1 MFWREDFPMLRILTD
16 TASDFDLE
24 EAASLGITV
33 LPMEITIGGQKF
45 KDRYDLT
52 PDRFYEM
59 LIESSDMPHT
69 SQINSYTFEQEYEK
83 IRAAGDS
90 AIVILMSSRLSGT
103 YQNAVIAAREY
114 NNIHVIDSRNGSI
127 GEQLLV
133 RYAVMLRNRNREMDD
148 IIHRLEV
155 RRNQVRV
162 LALLDTLEYVKKGG
176 RLGTA
181 AAAFGTLLS
190 IKPVLTVENGKIKIL
205 GKARGS
211 RNGNNFL
218 NKEIVATGIESRL
231 PVAVAYSGL
240 DHTKLDHYIEDSRPI
255 WEGMIDSLPVSQ
267 LGSTIGTHAGPGT
280 IVVAYFMKQ
289 PKA

>member
-1 MFWREDFPMLRILTD
+1 MLRILTD

-155 RRNQVRV
+155 RRNQIRV

-255 WEGMIDSLPVSQ
+255 WEGVIDSLPVSQ

>member
-69 SQINSYTFEQEYEK
+69 SQINSYTFEQEFEK

>member
-1 MFWREDFPMLRILTD
+1 MFWREDLPMLRILTD
-16 TASDFDLE
+16 TASDFDLK
-24 EAASLGITV
+24 EAVSLGITV

-69 SQINSYTFEQEYEK
+69 SQINSYTFEQEFEK

>member
-1 MFWREDFPMLRILTD
+1 MLRILTD

-69 SQINSYTFEQEYEK
+69 SQINSYTFEQEFEK

-155 RRNQVRV
+155 RRNQIRV

-181 AAAFGTLLS
+181 AATFGTLLS

-255 WEGMIDSLPVSQ
+255 WEGVIDSLPVSQ

>member
-1 MFWREDFPMLRILTD
+1 MLRILTD

-24 EAASLGITV
+24 EASSLGITV
-33 LPMEITIGGQKF
+33 LPMEITIGNQTY

-59 LIESSDMPHT
+59 LIESSEMPHT
-69 SQINSYTFEQEYEK
+69 SQINSYTFEQEFER

-90 AIVILMSSRLSGT
+90 AIVILLSSRLSGT
-103 YQNAVIAAREY
+103 CQNAMIAAQNY
-114 NNIHVIDSRNGSI
+114 NNIRVIDSRNGSI

-133 RYAVMLRNRNREMDD
+133 RYALMLRNKNREMDD
-148 IIHRLEV
+148 IVHRLEI
-155 RRNQVRV
+155 RRNQIRI

-181 AAAFGTLLS
+181 AAALGTLLS
-190 IKPVLTVENGKIKIL
+190 IKPVLTVENGRIKIL

-218 NKEIVATGIESRL
+218 NKEISTTGIESRL

-240 DHTKLDHYIEDSRPI
+240 DHTKLDHYIEDSRSI
-255 WEGMIDSLPVSQ
+255 WEGVIDDLPVSQ

>member
-1 MFWREDFPMLRILTD
+1 MLRILTD

-255 WEGMIDSLPVSQ
+255 WEGVIDSLPVSQ

>member
-1 MFWREDFPMLRILTD
+1 MLRILTD

-24 EAASLGITV
+24 EAAALDITL
-33 LPMEITIGGQKF
+33 LPMEITVGDQTY
-45 KDRYDLT
+45 KDRFDLT

-59 LIESSDMPHT
+59 LIESSDLPHT
-69 SQINSYTFEQEYEK
+69 SQINSYTFEQEFEK
-83 IRAAGDS
+83 IQDAGDS

-103 YQNAVIAAREY
+103 YQNAVVAAREY
-114 NNIHVIDSRNGSI
+114 SNIRVVDSKSGSI

-133 RYAVMLRNRNREMDD
+133 RYALMLRSRNREIDE
-148 IIHRLEV
+148 IVHRLEV
-155 RRNQVRV
+155 RRNQIRV
-162 LALLDTLEYVKKGG
+162 LALLDTLEYAKKGG

-218 NKEIVATGIESRL
+218 NKEIASTGIESRL

-240 DHTKLDHYIEDSRPI
+240 DHAKLDHYIEDSRSI
-255 WEGMIDSLPVSQ
+255 WEGVIDHMPVSQ

-289 PKA
+289 PKG

>member
-1 MFWREDFPMLRILTD
+1 MLRILTD

-280 IVVAYFMKQ
+280 IVVAYFIVMGI
-289 PKA
+289 A

>member
-1 MFWREDFPMLRILTD
+1 MLRILTD

-114 NNIHVIDSRNGSI
+114 YNIHVIDSRNGSI

-155 RRNQVRV
+155 RRNQIRV

>member
-1 MFWREDFPMLRILTD
+1 MLRILTD

-24 EAASLGITV
+24 EAAALNITL
-33 LPMEITIGGQKF
+33 LPMEITVGDQTY
-45 KDRYDLT
+45 KDRFDLT

-59 LIESSDMPHT
+59 LIESSDLPHT
-69 SQINSYTFEQEYEK
+69 SQINSYTFEQEFEK
-83 IRAAGDS
+83 IQDAGDS

-103 YQNAVIAAREY
+103 YQNAVLAAREY
-114 NNIHVIDSRNGSI
+114 SNIRVVDSKSGSI

-133 RYAVMLRNRNREMDD
+133 RYALMLRSKNREIDE
-148 IIHRLEV
+148 IVHRLEV
-155 RRNQVRV
+155 RRNQIRV
-162 LALLDTLEYVKKGG
+162 LALLDTLEFAKKGG

-218 NKEIVATGIESRL
+218 NKEIASTGIESRL

-240 DHTKLDHYIEDSRPI
+240 DHSKLDHYIEDSRSI
-255 WEGMIDSLPVSQ
+255 WEGVIDHMPVSQ

-289 PKA
+289 PKG

>member
-1 MFWREDFPMLRILTD
+1 MLRILTD
-16 TASDFDLE
+16 TASDFDIE
-24 EAASLGITV
+24 EAAALGVTL
-33 LPMEITIGGQKF
+33 LPMEITVGDQTYR
-45 KDRYDLT
+45 DRFDLT

-59 LIESSDMPHT
+59 LIESSDLPHT
-69 SQINSYTFEQEYEK
+69 SQINSYTFEQEFEK
-83 IRAAGDS
+83 IQEVGDS

-114 NNIHVIDSRNGSI
+114 SNIRVVDSKSGSI

-133 RYAVMLRNRNREMDD
+133 RYALMLRSKNRELDE
-148 IIHRLEV
+148 IVHRLEV
-155 RRNQVRV
+155 RRNQIRV
-162 LALLDTLEYVKKGG
+162 LALLDTLEYAKKGG

-181 AAAFGTLLS
+181 AAAFGTILS

-218 NKEIVATGIESRL
+218 NKEIASTGIESRL

-240 DHTKLDHYIEDSRPI
+240 DHSKLDHYIEDSRSI
-255 WEGMIDSLPVSQ
+255 WEGVIDHMPVSQ

-289 PKA
+289 PKG

>member
-1 MFWREDFPMLRILTD
+1 MLRILTD

-69 SQINSYTFEQEYEK
+69 SQINSYTFEQEFEK

>member
-1 MFWREDFPMLRILTD
+1 MLRILTD

-24 EAASLGITV
+24 EAAALGITL
-33 LPMEITIGGQKF
+33 LPMEITFGDHTY
-45 KDRYDLT
+45 KDRFDLT

-59 LIESSDMPHT
+59 LIESSDLPHT
-69 SQINSYTFEQEYEK
+69 SQINSYTFEQEFEK
-83 IRAAGDS
+83 IQDAGDS

-103 YQNAVIAAREY
+103 YQNAVLAAREY
-114 NNIHVIDSRNGSI
+114 SNIRVVDSKSGSI

-133 RYAVMLRNRNREMDD
+133 RYALMLRSKNREIDE
-148 IIHRLEV
+148 IVHRLEV
-155 RRNQVRV
+155 RRNQIRV
-162 LALLDTLEYVKKGG
+162 LALLDTLEYAKKGG

-218 NKEIVATGIESRL
+218 NKEIASTGIESRL

-240 DHTKLDHYIEDSRPI
+240 DHSKLDHYIEDSRSI
-255 WEGMIDSLPVSQ
+255 WEGVIDHMPVSQ

-289 PKA
+289 PKG

>member
-155 RRNQVRV
+155 RRNQIRV

-218 NKEIVATGIESRL
+218 NKVIVATGIESRL

-255 WEGMIDSLPVSQ
+255 WEGVIDSLPVSQ

>member
-1 MFWREDFPMLRILTD
+1 MLRILTD

-24 EAASLGITV
+24 EAAALDIT
-33 LPMEITIGGQKF
+33 LLLMEITVGDQTY
-45 KDRYDLT
+45 KDRFDLT

-59 LIESSDMPHT
+59 LIESSDLPHT
-69 SQINSYTFEQEYEK
+69 SQINSYTFEQEFEK
-83 IRAAGDS
+83 IQDAGDS

-103 YQNAVIAAREY
+103 YQNAVLAAREY
-114 NNIHVIDSRNGSI
+114 SNIRVVDSKSGSI

-133 RYAVMLRNRNREMDD
+133 RYALMLRSKNREIDE
-148 IIHRLEV
+148 IVHRLEV
-155 RRNQVRV
+155 RRNQIRV
-162 LALLDTLEYVKKGG
+162 LALLDTLEYAKKGG

-218 NKEIVATGIESRL
+218 NKEIASTGIESRL

-240 DHTKLDHYIEDSRPI
+240 DHSKLDHYIEDSRSI
-255 WEGMIDSLPVSQ
+255 WEGVIDHMPVSQ

-289 PKA
+289 PKG

>member
-1 MFWREDFPMLRILTD
+1 MLRILTD

>member
-1 MFWREDFPMLRILTD
+1 MLRILTD

-59 LIESSDMPHT
+59 LIESSYMPHT
-69 SQINSYTFEQEYEK
+69 SQINSYTFEQEFEK

-255 WEGMIDSLPVSQ
+255 WEGVIDSLPVSQ